1 MQSNETPESPSA
13 VAVDMPEPLN
23 TGADLAGHAY
33 ALAHGATVMTA
44 WAGDS
49 PSETQ
54 RRNIKR
60 VIKAPDYDAT
70 VKYLLDPDVSAIFHH
85 PRGTAIYLKRPER
98 INDDGD
104 RLTAY
109 HMTHDRA
116 AKALV
121 ALASSRGWTSIV
133 FNGPPDFIRA
143 AMREAVAQGLPVH
156 PRDSAQRLI
165 LDQIIGESSGAVG
178 TVAIPMAFVAPAE
191 PLFPHDP
198 IPEPEPPQPAP
209 DVPAAPLLQ
218 LANDMATRLAHR
230 RQSRLSSDE
239 SHDND
244 STNPKG
250 PKGP

>member
-1 MQSNETPESPSA
+1 MQSNESTETLSA
-13 VAVDMPEPLN
+13 VAADMPEPLN
-23 TGADLAGHAY
+23 TGIDLAGHAY
-33 ALAHGATVMTA
+33 ALSHGATVMTA

-49 PSETQ
+49 PSDTL

-60 VIKAPDYDAT
+60 VIKAPDYDAR

-85 PRGTAIYLKRPER
+85 PRGAAIYLKRPER

-109 HMTHDRA
+109 HMTHERA
-116 AKALV
+116 ARAMV

-133 FNGPPDFIRA
+133 FNGPNDFIMA
-143 AMREAVAQGLPVH
+143 AMREAVAQGMPVH
-156 PRDSAQRLI
+156 PRDPGQRLI
-165 LDQIIGESSGAVG
+165 LEQIMGESSGAVG
-178 TVAIPMAFVAPAE
+178 TVAIPMAFVPPVE
-191 PLFPHDP
+191 PSFPHDP
-198 IPEPEPPQPAP
+198 IPEPAPPQPAP
-209 DVPAAPLLQ
+209 EVPAAPLLKM
-218 LANDMATRLAHR
+218 AYDMATKLALR

-239 SHDND
+239 SQDND